1 MKVKQMTDEFP
12 RRLQYRESSAGYHS
26 ETLDTKPLVVPFD
39 CKKPETLEQ
48 AIARIMQ
55 IKESKQL
62 DDDWETEDEA
72 EDFDCEDEDD
82 LRSRYELFEDHDF
95 STQKEEPE
103 PEPESEPKKA
113 VKKSKKAAAV
123 EDLDDTPDDTE

>member
-39 CKKPETLEQ
+39 CKKPETLEH

-55 IKESKQL
+55 IKEAKQL
-62 DDDWETEDEA
+62 DDEWETEDEA
-72 EDFDCEDEDD
+72 EDFDCEHEDD
-82 LRSRYELFEDHDF
+82 LRSRYELFEDDYF
-95 STQKEEPE
+95 SVQKEPE
-103 PEPESEPKKA
+103 PKSESEPKKTA
-113 VKKSKKAAAV
+113 KKSKKAAAA
-123 EDLDDTPDDTE
+123 EDLDDTPDDAE